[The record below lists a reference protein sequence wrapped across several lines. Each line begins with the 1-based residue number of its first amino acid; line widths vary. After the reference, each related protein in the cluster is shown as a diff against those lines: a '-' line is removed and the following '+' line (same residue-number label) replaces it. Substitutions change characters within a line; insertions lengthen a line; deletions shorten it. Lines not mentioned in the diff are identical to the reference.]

1 MKNKFYASLL
11 IWVGLMVAAL
21 PGVAKPAQPSAKKQP
36 SSAAK
41 PSKTNAVSS
50 KKSEPPTSKK
60 TPAKTVAK
68 QTPSQSKTR
77 QVADTKDSK
86 NNKSKAQQLADSK
99 HGNSKAQQLAD
110 AKDSKHGKS
119 KAQQLADAKDSK
131 RGKSK
136 AQQLADAKDDKRGK
150 SKAQQLADAKENK
163 RGKHGKTKSR
173 QVEDEPLYGEASD
186 GDASTA
192 VVEGEATT
200 EPEQLTA
207 PDIYSQNNAQKNSP
221 LITTPEKSSSLFFPP
236 APSAVI
242 NAKPSDNGQAPDNP
256 FIGTPPKASNPMAN
270 NERMHS
276 LITQG
281 AKPYQSIDNS
291 HETSSE
297 SSENNNL
304 LIQPSNNKRI
314 RTSLGARNSN
324 IINNASNSETTQQ
337 VASAHGVVDGSL
349 PSAGEKAGLS
359 NDMVIELT
367 DIFAWDIDFANNLQE
382 GDQFTVLYE
391 EGAGNAH
398 NRIIAAQFV
407 NRGKTYTAIR
417 YKDKEGIISYYTP
430 EGRSLR
436 KAFLSSPLDYAKVS
450 SHFDP
455 HRRHPILNRIR
466 AHKGVD
472 YAART
477 GTPVKAAGDGVIL
490 SHENRGAYGRMIVI
504 SHGEHYQTAYAHLS
518 NFRKDLQDG
527 EPVKQ
532 GDVIGYVGSSG
543 LATGPHLHY
552 EFRVDGEHRDPEK
565 LDSQQA
571 MRLPNGIWEDFHA
584 QTIPVLTRLN
594 QAKTGTLVAKNL

>member
-11 IWVGLMVAAL
+11 IGISLSVSAL
-21 PGVAKPAQPSAKKQP
+21 PSVAKTAQPPAKKQP

-41 PSKTNAVSS
+41 PSKTNAASS
-50 KKSEPPTSKK
+50 KKSEPPASKK

-68 QTPSQSKTR
+68 QTPSSSKTHS
-77 QVADTKDSK
+77 VADTKDSK
-86 NNKSKAQQLADSK
+86 HGKSKTQQLADTKDSKHGKSKAQQLADTKDSK
-99 HGNSKAQQLAD
+99 HGKSKAQQLAD

-119 KAQQLADAKDSK
+119 KAQQLADAKES
-131 RGKSK
+131 
-136 AQQLADAKDDKRGK
+136 
-150 SKAQQLADAKENK
+150 
-163 RGKHGKTKSR
+163 KHGRHGKIKSR
-173 QVEDEPLYGEASD
+173 QVEDEPLYGEADD

-192 VVEGEATT
+192 VVEGEATA
-200 EPEQLTA
+200 EPEQVTA
-207 PDIYSQNNAQKNSP
+207 PDTYSENTAPKNSP

-236 APSAVI
+236 APSVAM

-256 FIGTPPKASNPMAN
+256 FIAAPPKASNPMAN
-270 NERMHS
+270 NERVHT

-297 SSENNNL
+297 SSENNSL
-304 LIQPSNNKRI
+304 LIQPSNNKRTH
-314 RTSLGARNSN
+314 TSLGARNN
-324 IINNASNSETTQQ
+324 IINNASNSETSQQ
-337 VASAHGVVDGSL
+337 VASAHGVIDDTL

-417 YKDKEGIISYYTP
+417 YKDKEGIVSYYTP

-450 SHFDP
+450 SPFST

>member
-11 IWVGLMVAAL
+11 IGISLSVSAL
-21 PGVAKPAQPSAKKQP
+21 PSFAKTAQPPAKKQP

-41 PSKTNAVSS
+41 PSKTNAASS
-50 KKSEPPTSKK
+50 KKSEPPASKK
-60 TPAKTVAK
+60 SPAKTVAK
-68 QTPSQSKTR
+68 QTPSSSKTH
-77 QVADTKDSK
+77 QVADTKNSK
-86 NNKSKAQQLADSK
+86 HDKSKAQQLADTKDSK
-99 HGNSKAQQLAD
+99 HGKSKAQQLAD

-131 RGKSK
+131 HGKSK
-136 AQQLADAKDDKRGK
+136 AQQLADAKDR
-150 SKAQQLADAKENK
+150 
-163 RGKHGKTKSR
+163 KHGKHEKTKSH
-173 QVEDEPLYGEASD
+173 QVEDEPLYGEAGD

-192 VVEGEATT
+192 VVEGDAPSEASTAS
-200 EPEQLTA
+200 EQTSA
-207 PDIYSQNNAQKNSP
+207 PDIYSPNNAQKNNP

-236 APSAVI
+236 VPSAAT

-256 FIGTPPKASNPMAN
+256 FIAAPPKASNPMAN

-291 HETSSE
+291 NEASSE

-304 LIQPSNNKRI
+304 LIQPSNNKRTH
-314 RTSLGARNSN
+314 TSLGARNSN
-324 IINNASNSETTQQ
+324 IINNASNSETSQQ

-417 YKDKEGIISYYTP
+417 YKDKEGIVSYYTP

>member
-11 IWVGLMVAAL
+11 MGISLSVSTL
-21 PGVAKPAQPSAKKQP
+21 PSVAKTAQPPAKKQL

-50 KKSEPPTSKK
+50 KKSEPPASKK

-68 QTPSQSKTR
+68 QTPSSSKTHA
-77 QVADTKDSK
+77 V
-86 NNKSKAQQLADSK
+86 
-99 HGNSKAQQLAD
+99 AD
-110 AKDSKHGKS
+110 AKDSKHNKSKTQQIADTKDSKRGKS
-119 KAQQLADAKDSK
+119 KAQQLDDAKDSKRVKSKVQQLADVKDSK

-136 AQQLADAKDDKRGK
+136 AQQLADAKE
-150 SKAQQLADAKENK
+150 S
-163 RGKHGKTKSR
+163 KHGRHGKAKSH
-173 QVEDEPLYGEASD
+173 QVEEEQLYGEASD

-192 VVEGEATT
+192 VVESEATA
-200 EPEQLTA
+200 EPEQVTA
-207 PDIYSQNNAQKNSP
+207 PDIYSQNNTKKNSQ

-236 APSAVI
+236 APSVAM

-256 FIGTPPKASNPMAN
+256 FIAAPPKPSNSMAN
-270 NERMHS
+270 NERVHS

-291 HETSSE
+291 NETSSE

-304 LIQPSNNKRI
+304 VIQPSNNKRI
-314 RTSLGARNSN
+314 RASLGARNSNN

-417 YKDKEGIISYYTP
+417 YKDKEGIVSYYTP

-532 GDVIGYVGSSG
+532 GDLIGYVGSSG

-565 LDSQQA
+565 LNSQQA
-571 MRLPNGIWEDFHA
+571 MRLPNAIWEDFHA

>member
-11 IWVGLMVAAL
+11 IGISLSVSAL
-21 PGVAKPAQPSAKKQP
+21 PSVAKTAQPPAKKQP

-41 PSKTNAVSS
+41 PSKTNAASS
-50 KKSEPPTSKK
+50 KKSEPPASKK

-68 QTPSQSKTR
+68 QTPSQSKTHS
-77 QVADTKDSK
+77 VADTKDSK
-86 NNKSKAQQLADSK
+86 HGKGKTQQLADTKDSKHGKSKAQQLADTKDSK
-99 HGNSKAQQLAD
+99 RGKSKAQQLAD

-119 KAQQLADAKDSK
+119 KAQQLADAKES
-131 RGKSK
+131 
-136 AQQLADAKDDKRGK
+136 
-150 SKAQQLADAKENK
+150 
-163 RGKHGKTKSR
+163 KHGRHGKIKSH
-173 QVEDEPLYGEASD
+173 QVEDEPLYGEADD

-192 VVEGEATT
+192 VVEGEATA
-200 EPEQLTA
+200 EPEQVTA
-207 PDIYSQNNAQKNSP
+207 PDTYSENTAPKNSP

-236 APSAVI
+236 APSVAM

-256 FIGTPPKASNPMAN
+256 FIAAPPKASNPMAN
-270 NERMHS
+270 NERVHT

-297 SSENNNL
+297 SSENNSL
-304 LIQPSNNKRI
+304 LIQPSNNKRTH
-314 RTSLGARNSN
+314 TSLGARNN
-324 IINNASNSETTQQ
+324 IINNASNSETSQQ
-337 VASAHGVVDGSL
+337 VASAHGVIDDTL

-417 YKDKEGIISYYTP
+417 YKDKEGIVSYYTP

-450 SHFDP
+450 SPFST

>member
-11 IWVGLMVAAL
+11 IGISLSVSAL
-21 PGVAKPAQPSAKKQP
+21 PSFAKTAQPSAKKQP

-41 PSKTNAVSS
+41 PSKTNAASS
-50 KKSEPPTSKK
+50 KKPEPPASKK

-68 QTPSQSKTR
+68 QTPSSSKTHS
-77 QVADTKDSK
+77 VADTKDSK
-86 NNKSKAQQLADSK
+86 QGKSKTQQLTDSK

-131 RGKSK
+131 HGKSK
-136 AQQLADAKDDKRGK
+136 AQQLADAKDSKYGK

-163 RGKHGKTKSR
+163 HGRHGKTKSH
-173 QVEDEPLYGEASD
+173 QVEEEPLYGEASD

-192 VVEGEATT
+192 VVESEAAA
-200 EPEQLTA
+200 EPEQVTT

-256 FIGTPPKASNPMAN
+256 FIATPPKASNPIAN

-297 SSENNNL
+297 SSENNSL
-304 LIQPSNNKRI
+304 LIQPSNNKRTH
-314 RTSLGARNSN
+314 TSLGARNN
-324 IINNASNSETTQQ
+324 IINNASNSETSQQ
-337 VASAHGVVDGSL
+337 VASAHGVVDDTL
-349 PSAGEKAGLS
+349 PLAGEKAGLS

-417 YKDKEGIISYYTP
+417 YKDKEGIVSYYTP